1 MQDVQSSPD
10 SRCIDIRKVG
20 VKNISYPITLQD
32 KAKQSQQTVAS
43 VNMYVH
49 LPRHFKGTH
58 MSRFIEILN
67 CFHHKFDLLALHNIL
82 EEMRKRLE
90 AEAAH
95 LEISFPYFFAAS
107 LGNSECISRR
117 YDCSMCGSLK
127 EQLDLV
133 VEVEVPVQLNT
144 NARKNGV
151 QAVSGLWGKVLV
163 AVRLN
168 HFVWLED
175 LIQHIERGS
184 ASGGSGG
191 DSPEAMCKRI
201 GQILSSLAAFSW
213 FRVKVEHVERGFSS
227 YAAIEGP

>member
-10 SRCIDIRKVG
+10 FRCIDIRKVG
-20 VKNISYPITLQD
+20 VKNITYPVTLRD

-67 CFHHKFDLLALHNIL
+67 CFHHKFDLTVLHAIL
-82 EEMRKRLE
+82 EEMRKRLD
-90 AEAAH
+90 AATAH
-95 LEISFPYFFAAS
+95 LEISFPYFFSPAT
-107 LGNSECISRR
+107 GHPGTMSRR
-117 YDCSMCGSLK
+117 YDCSMYGSLQ

-133 VEVEVPVQLNT
+133 VEVEVPVRLKRE
-144 NARKNGV
+144 NAADKSG
-151 QAVSGLWGKVLV
+151 ASTGLWGKVLV

-175 LIQHIERGS
+175 LIGYIEQGAVS
-184 ASGGSGG
+184 PDFGA
-191 DSPEAMCKRI
+191 DSPEAMCRRI
-201 GQILSSLAAFSW
+201 GRVLIAAAAFSW
-213 FRVKVEHVERGFSS
+213 FNVKVEHVEHG
-227 YAAIEGP
+227 YATYASLKGP